1 MQAIVTQGGDTLLDI
16 ARRFGLGYG
25 EITAANPGIDPWVPD
40 EGTRVILPTQ
50 FVLPPGPRS
59 GIVLNLPQLRLFYF
73 PPPQRGKP
81 AQVLTYPVGIG
92 TDYATT
98 PLGETRV
105 VRREVNPVW
114 RPSRDIREE
123 HVADGHWLAAQVPP
137 GPDNPLGKYALY
149 LGMKGGYLIHGTNKP
164 WGVGMRVSHGCIR
177 LYPES
182 IESLYPQVPV
192 GTTGARHQRTA
203 AGGNARRRAL
213 SAGVTPAWESGR
225 EKRDEPHAGRR
236 AILRRLAARSSCG
249 LGQGNALAAGARAV
263 PVPIAPGTPDMEEVI
278 EEQARDVSREAA
290 NTGPSG
296 PGSKREAQRDA
307 PCHFAAYTTCA
318 PRLLAH
324 ALLEHP
330 VLSRGSL
337 VGGLLGL
344 LRHRLRFQRGLVR
357 QREPDPS
364 PG

>member
-1 MQAIVTQGGDTLLDI
+1 MLAVMPNTSTTSALALASSLLLFPTHALSESFSLPPAGTDLVGEVQAIVTQRGDTLLDI

-123 HVADGHWLAAQVPP
+123 HAADGHWLAAQVPP

-182 IESLYPQVPV
+182 IAALYPQVPV
-192 GTTGARHQRTA
+192 GTTVRIISERLLLGMRGGAPYLQA
-203 AGGNARRRAL
+203 FPAL
-213 SAGVTPAWESGR
+213 GKRGESVDNLTPDVET
-225 EKRDEPHAGRR
+225 
-236 AILRRLAARSSCG
+236 ILRQLPRGQAVDWDKAMRS
-249 LGQGNALAAGARAV
+249 LRGARAV

-278 EEQARDVSREAA
+278 EQASDVSETAKPVDVSR
-290 NTGPSG
+290 
-296 PGSKREAQRDA
+296 
-307 PCHFAAYTTCA
+307 
-318 PRLLAH
+318 
-324 ALLEHP
+324 
-330 VLSRGSL
+330 
-337 VGGLLGL
+337 
-344 LRHRLRFQRGLVR
+344 
-357 QREPDPS
+357 
-364 PG
+364 

>member
-1 MQAIVTQGGDTLLDI
+1 MPNISTTSALVLASSLLLFPGPALSESFPLPPTGTDLVGEVQAIVTKRGDTLLDI

-25 EITAANPGIDPWVPD
+25 EITSANPGIDPWMPD

-81 AQVLTYPVGIG
+81 AQVVTHPVGIG

-105 VRREVNPVW
+105 VRKEANPVW

-123 HVADGHWLAAQVPP
+123 HAADGHWLAAEVPP

-182 IESLYPQVPV
+182 IASLYPQVPV
-192 GTTGARHQRTA
+192 GTTVRIISERLLVGVR
-203 AGGNARRRAL
+203 GGVPYLQAFPGL
-213 SAGVTPAWESGR
+213 GKPTESVESLTPDVET
-225 EKRDEPHAGRR
+225 
-236 AILRRLAARSSCG
+236 ILRRVPNGQAVDWDKVMVLLRS
-249 LGQGNALAAGARAV
+249 ARAI
-263 PVPIAPGTPDMEEVI
+263 PVPIAPGTPDAEQVA
-278 EEQARDVSREAA
+278 EQASDVSETAGA
-290 NTGPSG
+290 G
-296 PGSKREAQRDA
+296 
-307 PCHFAAYTTCA
+307 
-318 PRLLAH
+318 
-324 ALLEHP
+324 
-330 VLSRGSL
+330 
-337 VGGLLGL
+337 
-344 LRHRLRFQRGLVR
+344 
-357 QREPDPS
+357 DPS
-364 PG
+364 VGTK